1 MFKISA
7 YLFIRYTD
15 GYMYCHEMGICIV
28 MVDPNHVFIFN
39 KLEKDPS
46 DVVTDRQ
53 VDKNLRMD
61 RCDVTF
67 LIVQH
72 L

>member
-1 MFKISA
+1 MCSK
-7 YLFIRYTD
+7 YLHTYLSDTQ
-15 GYMYCHEMGICIV
+15 MCICIV